1 MELYMIKYIDLFTNH
16 RKTGFLYTSSTDN
29 IEYEFRHTGAGE
41 NVIIKDIEEIK
52 KTPMCICDVGEVY
65 SIYESNSI

>member
-1 MELYMIKYIDLFTNH
+1 MIKYIDLFTGH

-29 IEYEFRHTGAGE
+29 VEYKFRRTGAGE
-41 NVIIKDIEEIK
+41 RITIKSIEEI

-65 SIYESNSI
+65 AIYESDFI